1 MALDAAMLG
10 AAGNILGGVAG
21 VAGAGLNFASQKDN
35 LAYQKWA
42 QTKSWAREDD
52 AVQRR
57 AADLQA
63 AGLSKTLA
71 AGSAAQTMAPIRTDA
86 PQVNT
91 ESLQKGFSSMADAAQ
106 MYMSLTA
113 QKAQIDKTTE
123 ENKLLRLQQEKQSLE
138 NAFMASSNPQSLRL
152 REQEISFN
160 EAANPKKLLQMD
172 EQNKG
177 LDLDNKN
184 KVLDSTLKSLGIDQ
198 AQINLIKTKL
208 ENDFKRLDI
217 HGKSQDIIAKEL
229 ALKMSEIDL
238 QNAQYDTTWYHNNQ
252 VPKGFNFGLLQGP
265 FGTSSAVTNWL
276 NSVFSNLK
284 RR

>member
-21 VAGAGLNFASQKDN
+21 VAGAGLNFASQQDN

-42 QTKSWAREDD
+42 QTKSWAREDN

-113 QKAQIDKTTE
+113 QKAQIDKTIE
-123 ENKLLRLQQEKQSLE
+123 ENKLLRLQQEKQSLD

-152 REQEISFN
+152 REQKSASMRPLIQ
-160 EAANPKKLLQMD
+160 KLLQMD

-177 LDLDNKN
+177 IDLDNKN
-184 KVLDSTLKSLGIDQ
+184 KALDSALKTLGISQGQLD
-198 AQINLIKTKL
+198 LVKTRL
-208 ENDFKRLDI
+208 ENDLRQLDI
-217 HGKSQDIIAKEL
+217 TGKSKDIIAKQI
-229 ALKMSEIDL
+229 AIDISKL
-238 QNAQYDTTWYHNNQ
+238 DLENAQYDTNWFHRYSL
-252 VPKGFNFGLLQGP
+252 PKGFQMGAGATQAATATGLIE
-265 FGTSSAVTNWL
+265 SIIK
-276 NSVFSNLK
+276 NL
-284 RR
+284 RGR

>member
-21 VAGAGLNFASQKDN
+21 LAGAGLNFASQQDN

-42 QTKSWAREDD
+42 QTHSWAREDT

-91 ESLQKGFSSMADAAQ
+91 ESLQKGFGSMADAAQ
-106 MYMSLTA
+106 TYMSLTA

-152 REQEISFN
+152 REQEIGFN

-177 LDLDNKN
+177 IDLDNKN
-184 KVLDSTLKSLGIDQ
+184 KALDSALKSLGISQGQLD
-198 AQINLIKTKL
+198 LVKTRL
-208 ENDFKRLDI
+208 ENDLRQLDI
-217 HGKSQDIIAKEL
+217 TGKSKDIIAKQI
-229 ALKMSEIDL
+229 AIDMSKLDL
-238 QNAQYDTTWYHNNQ
+238 ENAQYDTNWFHRYSM
-252 VPKGFNFGLLQGP
+252 PKGFNFGVGSNQ
-265 FGTSSAVTNWL
+265 AVTVTGL
-276 NSVFSNLK
+276 IESIVKNL
-284 RR
+284 RGR

>member
-21 VAGAGLNFASQKDN
+21 VAGAGLNFASQQDN

-42 QTKSWAREDD
+42 QTLSWAREDN

-71 AGSAAQTMAPIRTDA
+71 AGSGAQTMAPIRTDA

-91 ESLQKGFSSMADAAQ
+91 ESLQRGIGSVAEAAQ
-106 MYMSLTA
+106 TYMSLTA

-177 LDLDNKN
+177 IDLDNKN
-184 KVLDSTLKSLGIDQ
+184 KALDSALKTLGISQGQLD
-198 AQINLIKTKL
+198 LVKTRL
-208 ENDFKRLDI
+208 ENDLRQLDI
-217 HGKSQDIIAKEL
+217 TGKSKDIIAKEI
-229 ALKMSEIDL
+229 AINMSKLDL
-238 QNAQYDTTWYHNNQ
+238 ENAQYDTNWFHRYSL
-252 VPKGFNFGLLQGP
+252 PKGFQMGAISTQAATVTGLIE
-265 FGTSSAVTNWL
+265 SISK
-276 NSVFSNLK
+276 NL
-284 RR
+284 RGR

>member
-21 VAGAGLNFASQKDN
+21 VAGAGLNFASQQDN

-42 QTKSWAREDD
+42 QTKSWAREDN

-113 QKAQIDKTTE
+113 QKAQIDKTIE
-123 ENKLLRLQQEKQSLE
+123 ENKLLRLQQEKQSLD

-160 EAANPKKLLQMD
+160 EAANPK
-172 EQNKG
+172 
-177 LDLDNKN
+177 
-184 KVLDSTLKSLGIDQ
+184 
-198 AQINLIKTKL
+198 
-208 ENDFKRLDI
+208 
-217 HGKSQDIIAKEL
+217 
-229 ALKMSEIDL
+229 
-238 QNAQYDTTWYHNNQ
+238 
-252 VPKGFNFGLLQGP
+252 
-265 FGTSSAVTNWL
+265 TSSNG
-276 NSVFSNLK
+276 
-284 RR
+284 

>member
-21 VAGAGLNFASQKDN
+21 VAGAGLNFASQQEN

-42 QTKSWAREDD
+42 QTQSWAREDN

-86 PQVNT
+86 PQVNS
-91 ESLQKGFSSMADAAQ
+91 ESLQRGFGSMAEAAQ
-106 MYMSLTA
+106 TYMNLTA

-152 REQEISFN
+152 REQEIGFN

-177 LDLDNKN
+177 IDLDNKN
-184 KVLDSTLKSLGIDQ
+184 KALDSALKTLGISQGQLD
-198 AQINLIKTKL
+198 LVKT
-208 ENDFKRLDI
+208 RLDNDLRQLDI
-217 HGKSQDIIAKEL
+217 TGKSKDIIAKQI
-229 ALKMSEIDL
+229 AIDMSKLDL
-238 QNAQYDTTWYHNNQ
+238 ENAQYDTNWFHRYSL
-252 VPKGFNFGLLQGP
+252 PKGFQFDIVGKQAATATGLIE
-265 FGTSSAVTNWL
+265 SIIK
-276 NSVFSNLK
+276 NL
-284 RR
+284 RGR